1 MSSVFKTLSRLMHRI
16 GRPAHH
22 LLLYRINLS
31 RARRGCHDETA
42 PREDV
47 VQVAAAE
54 LIKCLLAVTGLPR
67 MYRSLDR
74 QRNRPYEP
82 DALAQE
88 AVRVFF
94 SCLDVA
100 SLPPMSRV
108 ILYGSRARGDH
119 RDDSGVDIMLVFA
132 GAEPDDGTDA
142 QVCNAMADAQARA
155 NTALAPGPEVTS
167 YCSWA
172 DEPDEADDRLNPWF
186 YRNVLADGID
196 VAYLSASRSGGGR

>member
-1 MSSVFKTLSRLMHRI
+1 MIVKAFSRLMHRT
-16 GRPAHH
+16 GHPAHH
-22 LLLYRINLS
+22 LLLFRTRLWM
-31 RARRGCHDETA
+31 ARRGRHDETA

-67 MYRSLDR
+67 VYRSLDR
-74 QRNRPYEP
+74 RRRRNRPHEP

-94 SCLDVA
+94 SYLDVA
-100 SLPPMSRV
+100 SLPPMSWA

-119 RDDSGVDIMLVFA
+119 RDDSDVDIMLVFA

-142 QVCNAMADAQARA
+142 EVCNAMADAQARA
-155 NTALAPGPEVTS
+155 NAALAPGPE
-167 YCSWA
+167 
-172 DEPDEADDRLNPWF
+172 
-186 YRNVLADGID
+186 
-196 VAYLSASRSGGGR
+196 